1 MAGRTANS
9 KKLTTLASLTGRR
22 VRQDVPKHVHHFQ
35 LASIELER
43 SRRERERAGAIERVA
58 QLEERLAELEELVRQ
73 HQRALGIG
81 NDDKDDGGQSA
92 PTRGTP
98 LEKRRTLRY

>member
-1 MAGRTANS
+1 MAGSTVHS

-43 SRRERERAGAIERVA
+43 SRRERERAGALERVA
-58 QLEERLAELEELVRQ
+58 HIEERLAELEEMVRQ

-81 NDDKDDGGQSA
+81 NSGQSTPSRGA
-92 PTRGTP
+92 PLDR
-98 LEKRRTLRY
+98 RRTLRY

>member
-1 MAGRTANS
+1 MARRMVNS
-9 KKLTTLASLTGRR
+9 RRLTTLASLTGRR

-43 SRRERERAGAIERVA
+43 SRRERERVAALERVA
-58 QLEERLAELEELVRQ
+58 HIEERLAELEELLRQ

-81 NDDKDDGGQSA
+81 KDDKDDGGPPA

-98 LEKRRTLRY
+98 SERRRTLRY